1 MGKETDEIDAGL
13 DTALEWRNG
22 GWHINRDVI
31 LAEIL
36 RRIKDIEK
44 QLKEDKDA

>member
-1 MGKETDEIDAGL
+1 MAKETEIDAGL

-22 GWHINRDVI
+22 AWRVNRDVI

-44 QLKEDKDA
+44 QLKEGK

>member
-1 MGKETDEIDAGL
+1 MSKEVDELNAGL
-13 DTALEWRNG
+13 DTTLEWRNG
-22 GWHINRDVI
+22 AWHINRDVI

-44 QLKEDKDA
+44 QLKEGK